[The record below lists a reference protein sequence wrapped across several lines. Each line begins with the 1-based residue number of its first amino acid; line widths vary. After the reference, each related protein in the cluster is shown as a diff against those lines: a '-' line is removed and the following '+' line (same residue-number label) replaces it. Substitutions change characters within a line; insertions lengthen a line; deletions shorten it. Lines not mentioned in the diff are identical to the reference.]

1 MADFQLIT
9 NQPIRL
15 TDSLVAVDPTAVNV
29 DDAGAARRSPVE
41 DVLAL
46 GGTPTGVELL
56 VDTTSE
62 LPASASNWQRI
73 PLGTTPETYLT
84 LPVITDNQVW
94 IVAWIDNGSND
105 SGFAVISTAGLL
117 NVTGPGSDWSSTFPS
132 TSEGTIIGS
141 GGTYTRYLSHTPS
154 RELIWGSN
162 NAGWDPR
169 FLVFKL
175 NLGGAAGPR
184 GPGGADGSSEIVGA
198 TPPETISKD
207 GTATIT
213 VDISAT
219 DGSEAPLIPLDT
231 ITDGAILASV
241 DQTAESVFH
250 AAGSF
255 LLRGRFQDLDTGGAQ
270 NRGAPGLRIEV
281 QDPSDDSWTTL
292 EESFYS
298 TYLRNA
304 DGSEAIDVMAVYY
317 LPVASRVRFRAF
329 SPVIFGVGT
338 SVVPQDWDFDGFEA
352 KIWRVGARDSD
363 SLLSLQRQ
371 VEHLREHVDAL
382 DHEIEYS
389 GWADATAADQ
399 DALYGFQWSSTKGTF
414 NANNWGRELEA
425 IANQTDYL
433 AVRVPAGTDIDRV
446 RVRVD
451 TAGVNTLHPATGE
464 SWKAVDVT
472 NGHAHADFYELVT
485 TSSDDG
491 KAITVVS
498 GATVYL
504 QLGDASVTSGDSGSP
519 SLAVFSGY
527 HFHRRP
533 ALTAPNISSNTN
545 IAASGAPFSHSLLPE
560 TEILGGIEANRDFVT
575 EYEGF
580 IYIDLASAANVNA
593 DLVVTHSYARS
604 GSLVSFESHRRFL
617 FRLGSNTQ
625 TTIPMATFNSRTRI
639 PTGTFNT
646 RDGTEITVDQALL
659 NEPVDISIQLR
670 LTTENTS
677 GTRVARTLSSL
688 TGQNLQVT
696 MYQLG
701 GEVETVE
708 TEDPRV
714 EWVFRSLTDL
724 RRLTDNVE
732 IEREAARGKWIAAPV
747 AAGAA
752 FAFATSEPADAAA
765 AAGLSY
771 AAGPRTIPD
780 GNQGPFWFGR
790 VVLRVNSGADI
801 STWRLVESETDD
813 GHLVIHTIVS
823 RAHLASLGTSGAHDY
838 YVTIEQG
845 WYPYTDIYVQAK
857 TADIDAL
864 WTGDLLPEK
873 VRAVLPQASPGILPQ
888 GAGAQM
894 QHHAAW
900 GGGFDPSDTTSPWH
914 GHGVVY
920 ESISTE
926 TTGLGYASTGGRI
939 LIGRSDNRRGQMRWR
954 DINGVA
960 DPQRCVLQAAV
971 SGGIWGARGDI
982 VFGIGTN
989 NPAQPAIAGWRGWD
1003 LFDRGVM
1010 LVFSP
1015 TDMAIYMMSC
1025 GDGIDPSVSAAWR
1038 NWVALSDAG
1047 SWQVVDSSAVSATRS
1062 ATDAV
1067 VNATLTIQSGV
1078 SWGGLLAYHGISIQ
1092 NFDRETQIYYDGV
1105 HWATWTW
1112 TPARAPFRSA
1122 RPDAG
1127 PFFLVRST
1135 AGTNVDIDG
1144 VSYSSH
1150 TYCRG
1155 FAISPAERRAP
1166 VRDIFI

>member
-46 GGTPTGVELL
+46 GGTPTGLTELYNRTPTA
-56 VDTTSE
+56 TTVWAR
-62 LPASASNWQRI
+62 LD
-73 PLGTTPETYLT
+73 LGTTPETYLQ
-84 LPVITDNQVW
+84 ITDDDEVW
-94 IVAWIDNGSND
+94 LMSW
-105 SGFAVISTAGLL
+105 
-117 NVTGPGSDWSSTFPS
+117 
-132 TSEGTIIGS
+132 EQS
-141 GGTYTRYLSHTPS
+141 GGRSGMEIIDIEALKATTRIAASSDFENSGNAVAAGSLYVGDTSNRQYLRLLDDDVTVIFGDTFASWAPAPLRIH
-154 RELIWGSN
+154 RM
-162 NAGWDPR
+162 
-169 FLVFKL
+169 

-184 GPGGADGSSEIVGA
+184 GPGGSDGTSEIVGA

-207 GTATIT
+207 GTATIS
-213 VDISAT
+213 VDISES
-219 DGSEAPLIPLDT
+219 DGTEAPLIPLDT

-241 DQTAESVFH
+241 DQTAESVLH

-255 LLRGRFQDLDTGGAQ
+255 LLRGRYKDLDTGGAQ
-270 NRGAPGLRIEV
+270 NRAAPGLRIEV

-292 EESFYS
+292 EESLHNA
-298 TYLRNA
+298 YLRNA
-304 DGSEAIDVMAVYY
+304 DGGEEIDVMAVYH
-317 LPVASRVRFRAF
+317 LPKAARVRFRAF
-329 SPVIFGVGT
+329 SPAAIFGVGT
-338 SVVPQDWDFDGFEA
+338 GVIQTDWDFDGFEA
-352 KIWRVGARDSD
+352 TIWRVGARDSD

-533 ALTAPNISSNTN
+533 VLTAPNISSNTA
-545 IAASGAPFSHSLLPE
+545 IAASGSPFSHSLLPE
-560 TEILGGIEANRDFVT
+560 TEILGGIEANRDFIT

-580 IYIDLASAANVNA
+580 IYIDLTSAANVNA

-989 NPAQPAIAGWRGWD
+989 NPAQPTIAGWRGWD

-1078 SWGGLLAYHGISIQ
+1078 PWGGLLSYHGLAIQ

-1112 TPARAPFRSA
+1112 TPARAPFRAA